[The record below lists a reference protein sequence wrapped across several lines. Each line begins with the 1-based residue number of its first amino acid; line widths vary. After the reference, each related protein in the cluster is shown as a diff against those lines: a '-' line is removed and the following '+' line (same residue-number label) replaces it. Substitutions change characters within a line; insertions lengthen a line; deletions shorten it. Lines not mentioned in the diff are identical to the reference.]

1 MANEKLRDMKK
12 VAKQYG
18 AKAKKATSRPPLPL
32 MSDSQAQVKK
42 KLDALSK
49 YYMNRGSGSS
59 ASDRKSKKPQRRF
72 S

>member
-1 MANEKLRDMKK
+1 MANEKMRDMKK

-42 KLDALSK
+42 KLNALSK
-49 YYMNRGSGSS
+49 YYMSRGSGSS
-59 ASDRKSKKPQRRF
+59 AGKSNTKK